1 MKEFE
6 ELISVWKEQKENKLS
21 AEQVLSTINAKRNKM
36 AGKLLLAVMLML
48 LSVVVMVVI
57 WMQFDFQKWSTHI
70 GLSMLVSLVFIYSL
84 IMLKNTWSLKNN
96 NQLLSPKEHIVQLKK
111 AKLQQHIMSKYYIKI
126 YFVILFVGLMLYYN
140 EVIGEASL
148 LFKIITYSLTIAWL
162 LYAQLVLNK
171 KTTAKNNAKLEEM
184 ISLLEKIENQ
194 L

>member
-1 MKEFE
+1 MKEFD

-21 AEQVLSTINAKRNKM
+21 AEQVLSTINTKRNKM
-36 AGKLLLAVMLML
+36 ALKLLFAVILML
-48 LSVVVMVVI
+48 LSAVVMVVI
-57 WMQFDFQKWSTHI
+57 WMQFNFQKWSTHI

-84 IMLKNTWSLKNN
+84 IILKSIRSIKNN
-96 NQLLSPKEHIVQLKK
+96 NQLLSPKEHIIQLKK
-111 AKLQQHIMSKYYIKI
+111 AKQQQHIMSKYYIKV
-126 YFVILFVGLMLYYN
+126 YFLILFVGLMLYYN

-148 LFKIITYSLTIAWL
+148 LFKIVTYSLTIAWL

-171 KTTAKNNAKLEEM
+171 KTTAKNNAKLDEM